1 MCNEHFKGTSWSCS
15 TGILAYLQLVEQSS
29 KLDANIYEF
38 IETNRPTHEENLGVH
53 GYVIPVDPSIH
64 LQTMTE
70 VKNLSYNIAR

>member
-1 MCNEHFKGTSWSCS
+1 M
-15 TGILAYLQLVEQSS
+15 EQSS